1 MVTFTITIKNWEKH
15 NGTKKKN
22 HRYFLVENRFFEDA
36 KISQLKQ
43 IEVLL
48 FIKCLSI
55 AGDLNASSFV
65 VHAGLM
71 PKRWRVDAKLLEN
84 SCKTLQSFQLL
95 TYEKNHSFKI
105 QNNTKQ
111 SKTIQSNIS
120 SELKIEEK
128 KNEEISTQPNKSVA
142 VAAAAKIQIKI
153 SDSKTIEVNK
163 DLVSS
168 WADTYPKDFLNEEL
182 KKARNWVLSN
192 PHKAPKAQWGKFL
205 NNWFNRGWDRYRT
218 TLKSNPVKVTM
229 EDLNEVLGGL

>member
-95 TYEKNHSFKI
+95 TYEKNDSLK
-105 QNNTKQ
+105 KQ
-111 SKTIQSNIS
+111 YNTIQYKAIEVVEEKPIQDDGLSKIEDEIKTTPTKNFQNQFSQEAQKVLEFIRS
-120 SELKIEEK
+120 QKILSDLKIFVPGIIQRFETYDNFMMFYDGILQAKGFK
-128 KNEEISTQPNKSVA
+128 K
-142 VAAAAKIQIKI
+142 
-153 SDSKTIEVNK
+153 
-163 DLVSS
+163 
-168 WADTYPKDFLNEEL
+168 
-182 KKARNWVLSN
+182 
-192 PHKAPKAQWGKFL
+192 KF
-205 NNWFNRGWDRYRT
+205 
-218 TLKSNPVKVTM
+218 
-229 EDLNEVLGGL
+229 